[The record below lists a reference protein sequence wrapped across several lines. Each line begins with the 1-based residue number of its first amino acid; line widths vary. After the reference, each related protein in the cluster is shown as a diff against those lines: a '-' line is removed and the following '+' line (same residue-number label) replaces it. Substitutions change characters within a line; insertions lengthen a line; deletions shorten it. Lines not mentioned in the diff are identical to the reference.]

1 MIDKVE
7 FFLYKLFF
15 NGDPDIGII
24 TKAFHISVSESGVS
38 SALPIWLLVLI
49 LLSLAAVGYLLGSLN
64 FSLLIS
70 RFIFH
75 DDIRNHG
82 SHNAGTTN
90 MNRTYGVLAGVLTLV
105 GDTLKGVMAS
115 LLGLLLI
122 GHTAAYIV
130 GFFCILGHCF
140 PVFFKFKGGKGAAPS
155 AGVMLAADP
164 IVGILVILI
173 FCLIILGTK
182 YVSLG
187 SIIAALMFP
196 LLLDR
201 VFALLTGGFHP
212 PFLMIISALLMT
224 ATVLFAHRSNIGR
237 LLSGTENKISF
248 GKKKTESEKS
258 SPRSLHHIDDDDE
271 SDENDSG
278 SEKESENSG
287 K

>member
-1 MIDKVE
+1 ME

-15 NGDPDIGII
+15 NGDPDPGII
-24 TKAFHISVSESGVS
+24 TKAFHIVVSEDGVA

-49 LLSLAAVGYLLGSLN
+49 LLSIAAVGYLIGSLN
-64 FSLLIS
+64 FSILIS

-82 SHNAGTTN
+82 SHNAGSTN
-90 MNRTYGVLAGVLTLV
+90 MNRTYGTWAGVLTLV
-105 GDTLKGVMAS
+105 GDTLKGVAAS

-140 PVFFKFKGGKGAAPS
+140 PVFFKFKGGKGSAPS

-173 FCLIILGTK
+173 FCSIILGTR

-201 VFALLTGGFHP
+201 VFALFTGGSHP

-237 LLSGTENKISF
+237 LLSGTENKVSF
-248 GKKKTESEKS
+248 GKKKKS
-258 SPRSLHHIDDDDE
+258 KDDEPAPRSLHHIDDDDD
-271 SDENDSG
+271 SDGDGDG
-278 SEKESENSG
+278 SEQRNENGG